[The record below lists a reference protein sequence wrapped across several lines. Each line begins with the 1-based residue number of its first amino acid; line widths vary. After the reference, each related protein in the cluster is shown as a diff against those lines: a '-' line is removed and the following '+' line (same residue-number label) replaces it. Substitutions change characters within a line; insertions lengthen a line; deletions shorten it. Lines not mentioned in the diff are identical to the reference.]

1 MARLCLGVDGTHR
14 DKVRRLFDKIA
25 PRYDFINDLQSFG
38 LRRFWKRRLVAMAA
52 AQPGTR
58 ALDVCCGTGDI
69 AFALAQSGAEVTGL
83 DFSPPMLEIARCRQ
97 SAFPKAK
104 LNFMSGDAMRLPFAD
119 ASFEVVSCG
128 YGLRNLEDW
137 RTGLREMHRVLRSG
151 GRLLVLDFGKPDNR
165 VWRAVYFAYLRFV
178 VPVFGKLFC
187 GDSAAYAYILKSLH
201 AFPAQHGVDAALRES
216 GCESVGLKP
225 LLGGVMAINYGEKG
239 K

>member
-1 MARLCLGVDGTHR
+1 MRAGALYARGAIDDKGNLLCRLAALDAVRALHGGAYPCNIKFVIEGEEETGSTGLEPFVAAHKQRLAADACIWEFGGVDHLGNPN
-14 DKVRRLFDKIA
+14 LF
-25 PRYDFINDLQSFG
+25 LG
-38 LRRFWKRRLVAMAA
+38 LR
-52 AQPGTR
+52 GI
-58 ALDVCCGTGDI
+58 CY
-69 AFALAQSGAEVTGL
+69 
-83 DFSPPMLEIARCRQ
+83 
-97 SAFPKAK
+97 
-104 LNFMSGDAMRLPFAD
+104 
-119 ASFEVVSCG
+119 VVSCG